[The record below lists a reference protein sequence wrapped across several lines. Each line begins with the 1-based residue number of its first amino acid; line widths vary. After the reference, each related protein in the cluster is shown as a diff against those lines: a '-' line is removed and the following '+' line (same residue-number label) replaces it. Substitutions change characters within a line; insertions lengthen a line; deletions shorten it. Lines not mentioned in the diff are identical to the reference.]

1 MYVRLID
8 ETYPD
13 VKGVVPTE
21 FSGEVV
27 LDRDKV
33 LALIKSAKPF
43 ADKKTKLSIWEIE
56 AEGGYLK
63 IENEEEQLSWMAPI
77 PLSQFKGE
85 PIRIAFDLGLFERA
99 LQGQLSP
106 MVRWKYVSPNAGTVL
121 QEEGEEW
128 KSGAI
133 TVVMPVRIKEEPHEQ
148 RSDRLP
154 AAA

>member
-1 MYVRLID
+1 
-8 ETYPD
+8 
-13 VKGVVPTE
+13 
-21 FSGEVV
+21 
-27 LDRDKV
+27 
-33 LALIKSAKPF
+33 
-43 ADKKTKLSIWEIE
+43 
-56 AEGGYLK
+56 
-63 IENEEEQLSWMAPI
+63 MAPI

-128 KSGAI
+128 KSGAV
-133 TVVMPVRIKEEPHEQ
+133 TVVMPVRIKEVKDEQQ
-148 RSDRLP
+148 RSNRLP